1 MSSPLEALLTE
12 STNIKELTSN
22 VQSENTMLH
31 GTINHQ
37 QGRPLLGYT
46 IGLLATLTGPE
57 TMRVN
62 VLLEND

>member
-1 MSSPLEALLTE
+1 MSSPLEALLTL
-12 STNIKELTSN
+12 SINIKELTSN
-22 VQSENTMLH
+22 VQSEDTMLS
-31 GTINHQ
+31 GTINLQ

-46 IGLLATLTGPE
+46 IGLLATLIGPE